1 MEADEPR
8 GKQAAI
14 LVGGDLSALSIHEL
28 EARIETLRAE
38 IIRVEA
44 AIKPKNPLPR
54 RPIRCSSCEV
64 CMACRCV

>member
-8 GKQAAI
+8 GKQVAS

-44 AIKPKNPLPR
+44 AIAAKK
-54 RPIRCSSCEV
+54 SSAAAANSV
-64 CMACRCV
+64 FKI

>member
-8 GKQAAI
+8 GKQAAS
-14 LVGGDLSALSIHEL
+14 LVGADLSALSIHEL

-44 AIKPKNPLPR
+44 AIRSKK
-54 RPIRCSSCEV
+54 SSAEAANSV
-64 CMACRCV
+64 FKL

>member
-8 GKQAAI
+8 GKQVAS

-44 AIKPKNPLPR
+44 AIRAKK
-54 RPIRCSSCEV
+54 SSAEAANSV
-64 CMACRCV
+64 FRM

>member
-8 GKQAAI
+8 GKQAAS

-44 AIKPKNPLPR
+44 AIRSKK
-54 RPIRCSSCEV
+54 SSAEAANSV
-64 CMACRCV
+64 FKL

>member
-8 GKQAAI
+8 RQQAQAV
-14 LVGGDLSALSIHEL
+14 LGGDLSTLSIAEL

-44 AIKPKNPLPR
+44 AITAKKASATAANSVFRL
-54 RPIRCSSCEV
+54 
-64 CMACRCV
+64 